1 MIENLKITNIEGDQF
16 RFNNSNRMTTGL
28 DLSGLSAIV
37 NRSEGS
43 APGSRYQNTR
53 LDERG
58 FDIPFK
64 MMRHSQGESMMDLRR
79 GNMYKVFNP
88 NHNPMRLDF
97 NVSDGKSYYIM
108 AELTSAPFMPPD
120 KANNNAVWQN
130 VLLQFIS
137 TDPFI
142 YSAESVRT
150 DIALWVPAFEFPLE
164 IPEEGIEMGY
174 RSPSLIVNV
183 NNIGQEKTGM
193 IIRFVALAT
202 VTNPKLLNVNTYEEL
217 ALDFTMVGGDIIEIS
232 TYKGK
237 RSITLIRNNIKTN
250 IFNTLV
256 FDTSKF
262 LQLDVGDNL
271 FRYNA
276 GGGIDSLEVSIAYT
290 PQQIGV

>member
-1 MIENLKITNIEGDQF
+1 MIESLKITNIKGDQF

-53 LDERG
+53 LDERE

-64 MMRHSQGESMMDLRR
+64 MMRNSQDESMMDLRR

-97 NVSDGKSYYIM
+97 NMSDGKPYYMM
-108 AELTSAPFMPPD
+108 AELASAPFMPPD

-142 YSAESVRT
+142 YSAESVRA
-150 DIALWVPAFEFPLE
+150 DIALWAPAFEFPLE

-174 RSPSLIVNV
+174 RSPPLIVNV

-193 IIRFVALAT
+193 IMRFVALAT
-202 VTNPKLLNVNTYEEL
+202 VVNPKLLNVNTYEEL
-217 ALDFTMVGGDIIEIS
+217 ALGFTMTGGDTIEIS

-271 FRYNA
+271 FRYDA
-276 GGGIDSLEVSIAYT
+276 DEGIDSLEVSITYT
-290 PQQIGV
+290 PRQIGV